1 MGYARFS
8 FFVIDF
14 QIDFPVSSQPGKTAR
29 LTVIL
34 NSTTIRSVP
43 ADPRII
49 PWDATHSQ
57 NTFTAAVVHSQEEL
71 SYRNVRRDITVLPGQ
86 TLSLSIL
93 KRGVDNTAPGTPIF
107 GSCANSLAD
116 SDELFGD
123 ALYTQASCRSSV
135 IQMIAERSV
144 NCSLISLPKIEKS
157 LPYCGPLE
165 GLALMYILREQG
177 SLVTFNPEMLNKF
190 EAGIARKCPVAC
202 YYQYFQPVPATI
214 SPDDQTAEASSRLFN
229 VPETEDI
236 SIVEL
241 RYRAD
246 EFIRVRRYQSGIF
259 QLFHRL
265 GSICGCG
272 LMLLVGVFMLRK
284 LFASRK
290 GLLFKRRKSRRFTT
304 A

>member
-1 MGYARFS
+1 M
-8 FFVIDF
+8 
-14 QIDFPVSSQPGKTAR
+14 QIDFPVTSPGKTAR

-34 NSTTIRSVP
+34 NSTTIQSVP
-43 ADPRII
+43 VDPRII
-49 PWDATHSQ
+49 PWEASRTQ
-57 NTFTAAVVHSQEEL
+57 NTFTAAVVHEQEEL
-71 SYRNVRRDITVLPGQ
+71 SYRNVRRDITVRPGQ

-93 KRGVDNTAPGTPIF
+93 KRGVDNAAPGTPIF

-123 ALYTQASCRSSV
+123 ALYTQASCRSTV

-144 NCSLISLPKIEKS
+144 NCSLISLPKNDKS

-190 EAGIARKCPVAC
+190 EAGIARKCPVQC
-202 YYQYFQPVPATI
+202 YYQYFQPVLTNLG
-214 SPDDQTAEASSRLFN
+214 PDDATAEASSRLFN
-229 VPETEDI
+229 VKKSEDI
-236 SIVEL
+236 SVVEI

-272 LMLLVGVFMLRK
+272 LMLLVGIFMIKK
-284 LFASRK
+284 LFASRR
-290 GLLFKRRKSRRFTT
+290 GVLFKRKKSRRWDTS